1 MGHDFSFPR
10 PSATPVVSS
19 EDQPTLI
26 LHCFS
31 AQFKAHLVGDGTFT
45 KVRSNTL
52 GTVSG
57 SIFGAVRGLLFLA
70 MSTSYGGKGYVALC
84 FP

>member
-1 MGHDFSFPR
+1 MF
-10 PSATPVVSS
+10 S

-31 AQFKAHLVGDGTFT
+31 AQFKAHLVGDDTFA

-57 SIFGAVRGLLFLA
+57 GIFGAVRGLLLLT
-70 MSTSYGGKGYVALC
+70 MSDIIRRKRLC
-84 FP
+84 RVVLSI